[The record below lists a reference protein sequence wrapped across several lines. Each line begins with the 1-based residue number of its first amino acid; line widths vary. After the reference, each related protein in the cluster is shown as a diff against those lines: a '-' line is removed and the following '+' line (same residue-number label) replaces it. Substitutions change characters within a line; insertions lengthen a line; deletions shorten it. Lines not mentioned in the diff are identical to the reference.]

1 MGQAQKAL
9 TCLASIRPETPV
21 LGLETPVWTGDS
33 GQSPDPSPEGASG
46 CPGLESPAWT
56 GGRSRDSGVGD
67 RRLRST
73 PETPVCSALAASSPG
88 PASLVA
94 WCGDVAS
101 YLRTHNIDA

>member
-1 MGQAQKAL
+1 MGQAQKSL
-9 TCLASIRPETPV
+9 TCLATVGPETPV
-21 LGLETPVWTGDS
+21 WGPETPVWAGDS

-56 GGRSRDSGVGD
+56 GGRSGDSGVGD

-73 PETPVCSALAASSPG
+73 PETPVCRAPTASSPG

-94 WCGDVAS
+94 WCGGVAS
-101 YLRTHNIDA
+101 YLRIHNVDA

>member
-9 TCLASIRPETPV
+9 TCLASSRPETPV
-21 LGLETPVWTGDS
+21 LGPETPVWARDS

-46 CPGLESPAWT
+46 CPGLGSWGRT
-56 GGRSRDSGVGD
+56 GGRFGDSGVGD

-73 PETPVCSALAASSPG
+73 PETPVCRAPTTSSPG
-88 PASLVA
+88 PYSLGA

-101 YLRTHNIDA
+101 